1 MRNHKQLE
9 KLIGIGKH
17 ELLLAKTVASSGE
30 FVQIACHKENEDK
43 DYVQTR
49 VRLYKILK
57 TSKLLPPETC

>member
-9 KLIGIGKH
+9 KLIGIGKN
-17 ELLLAKTVASSGE
+17 ELLLAKTVASSGK

-49 VRLYKILK
+49 VRLQNFENIK
-57 TSKLLPPETC
+57 TVAA